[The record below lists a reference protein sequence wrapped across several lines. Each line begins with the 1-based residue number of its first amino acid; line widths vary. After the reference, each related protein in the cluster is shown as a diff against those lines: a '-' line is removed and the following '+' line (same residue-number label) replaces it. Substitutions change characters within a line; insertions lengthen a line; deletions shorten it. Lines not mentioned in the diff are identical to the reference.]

1 MFSRTLRTLA
11 GVWLAILPYQISVR
25 CPVKCGFPAVAA
37 SKQWTAEMD
46 RRHSVPNYLRSSRIV
61 GIPSIL
67 FTLIALFSAVIP
79 SRAQGPGPCDWPST
93 CSLWTTSVVPGTPAA
108 ADSDAVNLGVKF
120 RTAVNGYVTGIRFY
134 KGATNTGTHIVSL
147 W

>member
-1 MFSRTLRTLA
+1 
-11 GVWLAILPYQISVR
+11 
-25 CPVKCGFPAVAA
+25 
-37 SKQWTAEMD
+37 MD

-147 W
+147 WSANGLLLRQATAAELIGRPKPRWAGAQNDPA